1 MLFSEP
7 LPVKSVHWAAR
18 ANTTPV
24 LNNTHICPAR
34 QIEVNEWLMAGINDM
49 TLLRFFPLICS
60 LNESM
65 SAADKSKP
73 VDKFQAVEDDKLKKK
88 NCVVYD
94 GHRILIFFLTPDS

>member
-1 MLFSEP
+1 
-7 LPVKSVHWAAR
+7 
-18 ANTTPV
+18 
-24 LNNTHICPAR
+24 
-34 QIEVNEWLMAGINDM
+34 MAGINDM

-73 VDKFQAVEDDKLKKK
+73 VDKFQAVEDDKLKK

-94 GHRILIFFLTPDS
+94 GHRILIFF

>member
-24 LNNTHICPAR
+24 FNNPHICPAR
-34 QIEVNEWLMAGINDM
+34 QIEVNEWLMAGINYM
-49 TLLRFFPLICS
+49 TLLRFFSLICS

-73 VDKFQAVEDDKLKKK
+73 VYKFQAVEDDKFHKKL
-88 NCVVYD
+88 CSVWWAQD
-94 GHRILIFFLTPDS
+94 PIFFLAPDS